1 MIRSKK
7 KKKKK
12 RIKKSA
18 TYLLILKLMF
28 RSTANKKLFRD
39 GLDCFNWERER
50 KLMQKFKK
58 SIDDKI
64 KPTLLSLAWLQ
75 SLAMVVLLDHILII

>member
-7 KKKKK
+7 KK
-12 RIKKSA
+12 RA
-18 TYLLILKLMF
+18 TYLLILKLMC
-28 RSTANKKLFRD
+28 RSTANKELFMVI
-39 GLDCFNWERER
+39 ERER
-50 KLMQKFKK
+50 KLMQNFKK

-75 SLAMVVLLDHILII
+75 SLSLAMVKYSYWTLF